1 MKLRR
6 YDSNQRYDLF
16 HAWSF
21 YSMFHVINR
30 AFTVVKTFSVGENI
44 IGDMQCLVGT
54 YLSSKETI
62 DHSTVASDRL
72 IFSVNV
78 MCQRL

>member
-1 MKLRR
+1 MIC
-6 YDSNQRYDLF
+6 F
-16 HAWSF
+16 MHGV

-44 IGDMQCLVGT
+44 IGDIQYLVGK

-62 DHSTVASDRL
+62 NRSTVASDRL
-72 IFSVNV
+72 ISSINI

>member
-1 MKLRR
+1 
-6 YDSNQRYDLF
+6 
-16 HAWSF
+16 
-21 YSMFHVINR
+21 MFHVINR

-44 IGDMQCLVGT
+44 IGDIQYLVGK

-62 DHSTVASDRL
+62 NHSTVASDRL

>member
-1 MKLRR
+1 
-6 YDSNQRYDLF
+6 
-16 HAWSF
+16 
-21 YSMFHVINR
+21 MFHVINR

-44 IGDMQCLVGT
+44 IGDIQYLVGK

-62 DHSTVASDRL
+62 NRSTVASDRL
-72 IFSVNV
+72 IFSINI

>member
-1 MKLRR
+1 MIC
-6 YDSNQRYDLF
+6 F
-16 HAWSF
+16 MHGV
-21 YSMFHVINR
+21 YSMFHVTNR

-44 IGDMQCLVGT
+44 IGDIQYLVGK

-62 DHSTVASDRL
+62 NRSTVASDRL
-72 IFSVNV
+72 IFSINI